1 MLKRAVS
8 IKLIFGL
15 FLLMFAGCGY
25 QPSVNYTKKVFD
37 GSVFVEVVIDRMEPE
52 NAPFLVDELRR
63 IVVSRFG
70 NKVNT
75 KEEAK
80 NKIKAVYKNIEFIP
94 LAYDKYGYVTTYKTV
109 ATIDFLLIDKNGK
122 NFSKKIT
129 ASTFDSSSVSSLQTT
144 ELKQK
149 AIKRTLE
156 QATDEFVS
164 YVASLGASSI

>member
-1 MLKRAVS
+1 VL
-8 IKLIFGL
+8 LFG
-15 FLLMFAGCGY
+15 GCGY

-37 GSVFVEVVIDRMEPE
+37 SPVFVEVVIDRVELE
-52 NAPFLVDELRR
+52 NASFLADELRR

-70 NKVNT
+70 YKVNT
-75 KEEAK
+75 REEAK

-94 LAYDKYGYVTTYKTV
+94 LAYDKYGYMSTYKT
-109 ATIDFLLIDKNGK
+109 ATTIDFTLIDKNGK
-122 NFSKKIT
+122 SFSRKIT
-129 ASTFDSSSVSSLQTT
+129 SSTFDSSSSSSLQAT

-164 YVASLGASSI
+164 YIASLGASSI